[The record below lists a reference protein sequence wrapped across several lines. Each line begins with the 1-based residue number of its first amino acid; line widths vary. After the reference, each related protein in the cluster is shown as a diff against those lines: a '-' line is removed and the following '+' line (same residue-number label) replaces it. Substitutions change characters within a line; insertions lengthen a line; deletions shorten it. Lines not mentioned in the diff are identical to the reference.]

1 MIKIGIELNH
11 VLRNINRQLLKYY
24 AKSYEPSMEIDEMD
38 DKKDVLSEY
47 IHFSDSHIRDEFM
60 YIDYPYEI
68 FGCAKLMDSNL
79 SVELQDWMHE
89 LSNIED
95 EEFVLGLYSMDEAGL
110 SIQSTFFFLSRI
122 GCRVRSMVF
131 PKNEKEVWD
140 NFDVIVTANK
150 RFLENEKPENKKVI
164 LIERDF
170 NKSVKNKA
178 DFVYES
184 ATDVFKD
191 KTLLDKLKAN
201 NTNS

>member
-1 MIKIGIELNH
+1 MVKIGIELNH
-11 VLRNINRQLLKYY
+11 VLRNINKQLLKYY
-24 AKSYEPSMEIDEMD
+24 AKAYEPTMEIDTMD

-47 IHFSDSHIRDEFM
+47 IHFSDSHMQDEFM
-60 YIDYPYEI
+60 YIEYPYEI

-79 SVELQDWMHE
+79 GVELNTWMHE

-140 NFDVIVTANK
+140 NFDVVITANK
-150 RFLENEKPENKKVI
+150 RFLENGKPEGKKVV
-164 LIERDF
+164 LIEREF
-170 NKSVKNKA
+170 NEEVKDKA
-178 DFVYES
+178 DFVYQDAS
-184 ATDVFKD
+184 AVFAD
-191 KTLLDKLKAN
+191 LSLLDKLKTN
-201 NTNS
+201 KENT